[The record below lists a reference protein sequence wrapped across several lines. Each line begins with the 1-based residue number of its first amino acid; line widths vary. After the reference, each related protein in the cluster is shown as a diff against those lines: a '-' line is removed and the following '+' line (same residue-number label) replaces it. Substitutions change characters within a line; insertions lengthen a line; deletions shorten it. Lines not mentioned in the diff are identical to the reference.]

1 MQVPP
6 RQAPLWVQRL
16 PSSHAVRSAS
26 VVCVQPVAGSQPSAV
41 QLLPSLQLGGGP
53 PTQLP
58 PAQVSAVVQALPS
71 SHAAV
76 LFVCVQPVAG
86 SQASVVQTLPSS
98 QLGGGPPAQLPAPSQ
113 GSAVVQALLSVQ
125 AMVVK
130 RVTGQFPWPSH
141 VVLVVQGFPS
151 SQAVVADV
159 KVQLALQQLP
169 GWPLAAPRSQSS
181 LRSTKLLPQSS
192 ARRPTTLLNR
202 PVCMPPT
209 GRSGP
214 STLNRFVPQALP
226 VTVWSAAPVPIV
238 PGAGGTGPARNVRK
252 GPTSPLRASPNASG
266 TRPIFRVKSMRRGG
280 TPSALIVST
289 PKGWVTV

>member
-1 MQVPP
+1 MIGFEPMQAPP

-16 PSSHAVRSAS
+16 PSSQAVRSAS
-26 VVCVQPVAGSQPSAV
+26 VVCVHPVAGSQPSAV
-41 QLLPSLQLGGGP
+41 QLLASLQSGGGP

-113 GSAVVQALLSVQ
+113 VSAVVQALLSVQ
-125 AMVVK
+125 AIVVK
-130 RVTGQFPWPSH
+130 PVTGQFPWPSH

-151 SQAVVADV
+151 SHAVVEEA
-159 KVQLALQQLP
+159 KVQSALQQLP
-169 GWPLAAPRSQSS
+169 GWPLAAPRSHCSF
-181 LRSTKLLPQSS
+181 RSTKPLPQMS

-202 PVCMPPT
+202 SVCTPPT
-209 GRSGP
+209 GRPGP
-214 STLNRFVPQALP
+214 STLKMFVPHGLP

-238 PGAGGTGPARNVRK
+238 PGAGGTAPARTVRK
-252 GPTSPLRASPNASG
+252 ATGWFGSG
-266 TRPIFRVKSMRRGG
+266 TANAGSHTGSRHCA
-280 TPSALIVST
+280 SATLFESR
-289 PKGWVTV
+289 